1 MAKIQKVSAEAKSA
15 IQRKSAYSLPNNP
28 TDSGYKA
35 NDIRNAFYKPIIDA
49 ANSALTE
56 IDRVVEELNGVLGYS
71 SKQIDSIDTVS
82 GIYYHGSDGLVY
94 TFAESKFTVTSYEG
108 EANDIVI
115 PHSVFYQ
122 GAYYPVAAI
131 ADEAFK
137 NSNITSAEIPSTV
150 NNIGDKAFYG
160 CTKLTSV
167 KFLGSTAL
175 GSSVFTSGK
184 ISFSVPK
191 EYLSVYQTSLASY
204 KKSLT
209 GFDTIINNANDIVI
223 LYRDKLTKITTT
235 SDYERLYAIGK
246 TGANVTKDISTV
258 PSEGKIPIYLQ
269 DGRIKVGS
277 PEEDNDSA
285 PKKYVEDRLN
295 DMGALISFSIDPST
309 YVMTLTLKNE
319 AGEVLST
326 GTVDLPLESMILG
339 ASYADG
345 VLTLNIKTAD
355 GSMDNNPIEVN
366 ISDLISGLVSETT
379 FNTQVDRLDG
389 RIDDTNQD
397 ITTLGNEVEQKEIY
411 GFAAFHS
418 EEAETAR
425 NYTKGGGT
433 DKKFR
438 ELEAESGTH
447 ISLTVD
453 SDYKMT
459 VKLLNKEGVV
469 LSSGTVDLP
478 IESLITKATYANG
491 KLTLIFQSGDKSVI
505 DISSLISGLVP
516 ETRKIN
522 GKSLASDVTLSAADV
537 GAYGKSETWTRTE
550 TSNLIGSA
558 KQELLVEIEEHQ
570 VVGYAALSDE
580 AEKARGY
587 IKGGAID
594 KQFNE
599 IIERVTALENK

>member
-35 NDIRNAFYKPIIDA
+35 SDIRNAFYKPIIDA

-94 TFAESKFTVTSYEG
+94 TFAESKFTLTSYEG
-108 EANDIVI
+108 KANDIVI

-122 GAYYPVAAI
+122 GAYYPVVAI
-131 ADEAFK
+131 GDEAFK
-137 NSNITSAEIPSTV
+137 NSNITSTEISSSV

-160 CTKLTSV
+160 CAKLTSV

-184 ISFSVPK
+184 INFSVPK
-191 EYLSVYQTSLASY
+191 EYFSVYQTSLASY

-209 GFDTIINNANDIVI
+209 GFDTIINNANNIAN
-223 LYRDKLTKITTT
+223 LYLDKLTKVTGT
-235 SDYERLYAIGK
+235 SEYERLYAIGK
-246 TGANVTKDISTV
+246 TGASITKDISTV

-277 PEEDNDSA
+277 PKEDNDSA

-319 AGEVLST
+319 SGEVLST

-379 FNTQVDRLDG
+379 FNAQVDRLDG

-516 ETRKIN
+516 ETRTIN
-522 GKSLASDVTLSAADV
+522 GKSLATDVSLSAADV

-580 AEKARGY
+580 AEKARGF

-599 IIERVTALENK
+599 IIERIKALENK

>member
-94 TFAESKFTVTSYEG
+94 TFAESKFTITSYEG
-108 EANDIVI
+108 KANDIVI

-122 GAYYPVAAI
+122 GAYYPVVAI
-131 ADEAFK
+131 GDEAFK
-137 NSNITSAEIPSTV
+137 NSNITSAEISSSV

-160 CTKLTSV
+160 CAKLTSV
-167 KFLGSTAL
+167 KFLGSTAF

-184 ISFSVPK
+184 INFSVPK
-191 EYLSVYQTSLASY
+191 EYFSVYQTSLASY

-246 TGANVTKDISTV
+246 TGANITKDISTV

-269 DGRIKVGS
+269 GGRIKVGS
-277 PEEDNDSA
+277 PKEDNDSA

-319 AGEVLST
+319 SGEVLST

-379 FNTQVDRLDG
+379 FNAQVDRLDG

-459 VKLLNKEGVV
+459 VKLLNKEGIV

-516 ETRKIN
+516 ETRTIN
-522 GKSLASDVTLSAADV
+522 GKSLATDVSLSAADV

-580 AEKARGY
+580 AEKARGF

-599 IIERVTALENK
+599 IIERIKALENK

>member
-1 MAKIQKVSAEAKSA
+1 MAERRMFAKAIIDSDAFLDMPLSTQALYFHLSMRADDEGFVGNPKKIQRMIGASDDDCRILVSKRF
-15 IQRKSAYSLPNNP
+15 I
-28 TDSGYKA
+28 
-35 NDIRNAFYKPIIDA
+35 
-49 ANSALTE
+49 LTF
-56 IDRVVEELNGVLGYS
+56 
-71 SKQIDSIDTVS
+71 QS
-82 GIYYHGSDGLVY
+82 GI
-94 TFAESKFTVTSYEG
+94 
-108 EANDIVI
+108 IVI
-115 PHSVFYQ
+115 KHWKIHNYIQ
-122 GAYYPVAAI
+122 T
-131 ADEAFK
+131 DRFK
-137 NSNITSAEIPSTV
+137 ETTYLEE
-150 NNIGDKAFYG
+150 KAM
-160 CTKLTSV
+160 LT
-167 KFLGSTAL
+167 LD
-175 GSSVFTSGK
+175 GK
-184 ISFSVPK
+184 K
-191 EYLSVYQTSLASY
+191 A
-204 KKSLT
+204 
-209 GFDTIINNANDIVI
+209 
-223 LYRDKLTKITTT
+223 YRDKLTKVTTT

-246 TGANVTKDISTV
+246 TGASVTKDISTV

-277 PEEDNDSA
+277 PKEDNDSA

-319 AGEVLST
+319 SGEVLST

-379 FNTQVDRLDG
+379 FNAQVDRLDG

-459 VKLLNKEGVV
+459 VKLLNKEGIV

-491 KLTLIFQSGDKSVI
+491 KLTLIFQSGDKSAI

-516 ETRKIN
+516 ETRTIN
-522 GKSLASDVTLSAADV
+522 GKSLVTDVLLSAADV

-580 AEKARGY
+580 AEKARGF

-594 KQFNE
+594 KQFIE
-599 IIERVTALENK
+599 IIERIKALENK

>member
-94 TFAESKFTVTSYEG
+94 TFAEGKFTVTSYEG
-108 EANDIVI
+108 KANDIVI

-131 ADEAFK
+131 GNEAFK
-137 NSNITSAEIPSTV
+137 NSDITSAEIPSTV
-150 NNIGDKAFYG
+150 SGIGNKAFYG

-167 KFLGSTAL
+167 KFLGLTAF

-204 KKSLT
+204 KKNLT

-223 LYRDKLTKITTT
+223 LYRDKLTKITTA
-235 SDYERLYAIGK
+235 SNYERLYVIGK
-246 TGANVTKDISTV
+246 TGANTTKDISTV

-277 PEEDNDSA
+277 PKEDNDST

-319 AGEVLST
+319 SGEVLST
-326 GTVDLPLESMILG
+326 GAVDLPLESMILG

-379 FNTQVDRLDG
+379 FNMQVDRLDG

-397 ITTLGNEVEQKEIY
+397 VTTLGNEVEQKEIY

-447 ISLTVD
+447 ISLMVD

-459 VKLLNKEGVV
+459 IKLLNKEGIV

-516 ETRKIN
+516 ETRTIN
-522 GKSLASDVTLSAADV
+522 GKPLATDVLLSAADV

-580 AEKARGY
+580 AEKARGF

-599 IIERVTALENK
+599 IIERIKALENK

>member
-94 TFAESKFTVTSYEG
+94 TFAEGKFTVTSYEG
-108 EANDIVI
+108 KANDIVI

-131 ADEAFK
+131 GNEAFK
-137 NSNITSAEIPSTV
+137 NSDITSAEIPSTV
-150 NNIGDKAFYG
+150 SGIGNKAFYG

-167 KFLGSTAL
+167 KFLGLTAF

-223 LYRDKLTKITTT
+223 LYRDKLTKITET

-277 PEEDNDSA
+277 PKEDNDST

-295 DMGALISFSIDPST
+295 GMGALISFSINPST

-319 AGEVLST
+319 SGEVLST

-379 FNTQVDRLDG
+379 FNMQVDRLDG

-397 ITTLGNEVEQKEIY
+397 VTTLGNEVEQKEIY

-447 ISLTVD
+447 ISLMVD

-459 VKLLNKEGVV
+459 IKLLNKEGIV

-516 ETRKIN
+516 ETRTIN
-522 GKSLASDVTLSAADV
+522 GKSLATDVLLSAADV

-580 AEKARGY
+580 AEKARGF

-599 IIERVTALENK
+599 IIERIKALENK